1 MNMRGAISQFCCVR
15 QTAQSSCIIPGK
27 ESMSV
32 SFMFP
37 GQGSQE
43 QGMLH
48 SLPKHP
54 IVARALDEAASILEY
69 DILKLDSGSALGSTA
84 HVQMALLI
92 SGVAVSRLLESQG
105 AHPDMVGG
113 LSVGAFGAAVAAG
126 VLPFDS
132 ALSAVRLRG
141 ELMDSAYPKGY
152 GMAAIIGLSETQ
164 VADLVQKVCTPDSPL
179 FVAGVNAPRQI
190 VVSGSDAALKAISE
204 RAPLAGATKV
214 LRLQVGVPSH
224 CALLQEQAELLARA
238 MAGIKLSP
246 PTASYVDSRNGREVR
261 STKSIREDL
270 ATNMAHP
277 VRWHDAAGVM
287 YERGVRLFVELPPG
301 RVLTALVA
309 AAFPDARAVACA
321 ETRMDSVCAL
331 VRRESGRISK
341 P

>member
-1 MNMRGAISQFCCVR
+1 
-15 QTAQSSCIIPGK
+15 
-27 ESMSV
+27 
-32 SFMFP
+32 
-37 GQGSQE
+37 
-43 QGMLH
+43 MLH

-54 IVARALDEAASILEY
+54 VVARTLGEAASILEC
-69 DILKLDSGSALGSTA
+69 DILKLDSRSALGSTA
-84 HVQMALLI
+84 HVQMALVI
-92 SGVAVSRLLESQG
+92 SSVAVSRLLQSEG

-113 LSVGAFGAAVAAG
+113 LSVGAFGAAVTSG
-126 VLPFDS
+126 VLPFET
-132 ALSAVRLRG
+132 ALPIVRLRG
-141 ELMDSAYPKGY
+141 ELMKNAYPEGY

-179 FVAGVNAPRQI
+179 FVAAVNAPRQI
-190 VVSGSDAALKAISE
+190 VVSGSDATLKAITE

-224 CALLQEQAELLARA
+224 CALLQKQAERLARA

-246 PTASYVDSRNGREVR
+246 PQTLYVDSRNGRELR
-261 STKSIREDL
+261 SAESIREDL

-309 AAFPDARAVACA
+309 AGFPDARAVACA
-321 ETRMDSVCAL
+321 ETRIDSVCAL
-331 VRRESGRISK
+331 ARREAGSHSAVN
-341 P
+341 

>member
-1 MNMRGAISQFCCVR
+1 
-15 QTAQSSCIIPGK
+15 
-27 ESMSV
+27 MSV
-32 SFMFP
+32 AFIFP

-54 IVARALDEAASILEY
+54 VVARTLGEAASILEC
-69 DILKLDSGSALGSTA
+69 DILKLDSRSALGSTA
-84 HVQMALLI
+84 HVQMALVI
-92 SGVAVSRLLESQG
+92 SSVAVSRLLQSQG

-113 LSVGAFGAAVAAG
+113 LSVGAFGAAVTSG
-126 VLPFDS
+126 VLPFET
-132 ALSAVRLRG
+132 ALPIVRLRG
-141 ELMDSAYPKGY
+141 ELMKNAYPEGY

-179 FVAGVNAPRQI
+179 FVAAVNAPRQI
-190 VVSGSDAALKAISE
+190 VVSGSDATLKAITE

-224 CALLQEQAELLARA
+224 CALLQKQAERLAHA

-246 PTASYVDSRNGREVR
+246 PQTLYVDSRNGRELR
-261 STKSIREDL
+261 SAESIREDL

-309 AAFPDARAVACA
+309 AGFPDARAVACA
-321 ETRMDSVCAL
+321 ETRIDSVCAL
-331 VRRESGRISK
+331 VRREAGSHSAVN
-341 P
+341 